1 MTFFKLSLRNMKK
14 SFRDYTVYFITLIF
28 GICIFYVFNSIE
40 GQSAVLRLS
49 ESKQT
54 MIASLMQL
62 LSMVSVFVSFV
73 LGYLIVY
80 SNNFLIRRRKK
91 EFGLYQTMGLGK
103 GKIGWLLF
111 LETVIIGIISLLA
124 GLFIGVFVSQ
134 GLSVVIADMFEADL
148 SNYTFS
154 FSGEAILK
162 TCIYFGII
170 YTIVMIFNIV
180 TMFRYKMI
188 DLLNASKKNEAIKIK
203 NPLLTLFLFLLSVIL
218 IGYAYYLLIVRE
230 ALFMMGTETVIML
243 IAGAVGTYLFF
254 SSLAGFLLKM
264 VQTSKKLYFKNLNVF
279 VLRQIN
285 NKINTTTVSITVIS
299 LMLLL
304 TIGIMSSSLALM
316 SAFNTD
322 IAKNNPADISF
333 VNFFK
338 NEENDGVPILETF
351 REQGVMVEENYQE
364 IVEFTKYR
372 VEQEKTYLKLFLGE
386 KYYEELEK
394 STKLESIEKKY
405 IKAMKESDYNALM
418 RLHGKEEIVLRE
430 DEYFLI
436 ANFEQ
441 VKDTYNKALK
451 EKRTI
456 TVSGNR
462 LSPKFD
468 QCIENALSNSN
479 MNIEEGT
486 FVFQDKYF
494 DDSFKWDE
502 TILTANYKEEFTKE
516 EIEVLEDHVSKELHR
531 FYEENPNRIK
541 PYDYSYSET
550 LIRISGAGL
559 NAMITFIGVYLG
571 IIFSITSAAI
581 LAIGQLSESSD
592 NKERYE
598 ILRKIGADDKMINRS
613 LFIQIGIYFMLPLAV
628 ALIHSFVGVGE
639 IARLISLA
647 ANLELSSS
655 IFITAVFLIIIYGG
669 YFFATYFGSKKI
681 IKE

>member
-1 MTFFKLSLRNMKK
+1 
-14 SFRDYTVYFITLIF
+14 
-28 GICIFYVFNSIE
+28 
-40 GQSAVLRLS
+40 
-49 ESKQT
+49 
-54 MIASLMQL
+54 
-62 LSMVSVFVSFV
+62 
-73 LGYLIVY
+73 
-80 SNNFLIRRRKK
+80 
-91 EFGLYQTMGLGK
+91 
-103 GKIGWLLF
+103 
-111 LETVIIGIISLLA
+111 
-124 GLFIGVFVSQ
+124 
-134 GLSVVIADMFEADL
+134 
-148 SNYTFS
+148 
-154 FSGEAILK
+154 
-162 TCIYFGII
+162 
-170 YTIVMIFNIV
+170 
-180 TMFRYKMI
+180 
-188 DLLNASKKNEAIKIK
+188 
-203 NPLLTLFLFLLSVIL
+203 
-218 IGYAYYLLIVRE
+218 
-230 ALFMMGTETVIML
+230 
-243 IAGAVGTYLFF
+243 
-254 SSLAGFLLKM
+254 
-264 VQTSKKLYFKNLNVF
+264 
-279 VLRQIN
+279 
-285 NKINTTTVSITVIS
+285 
-299 LMLLL
+299 MLLL